1 MELIENI
8 NLSKISITNN
18 TEIVGEAEEEEEEE
32 NIKTNETEKLI
43 TDLLPMPDLSSI
55 TDLNNDNDDETN
67 LDSSIQDIDNY
78 SDILVVKD

>member
-1 MELIENI
+1 M
-8 NLSKISITNN
+8 SKITTTNN
-18 TEIVGEAEEEEEEE
+18 TEIVDDDDEEEEED
-32 NIKTNETEKLI
+32 IKTNETEKLI

-55 TDLNNDNDDETN
+55 TDLNNDNDDETTN